1 MGKKRRAALL
11 SARATPWSDH
21 RDSSRRRIER
31 YLNGRRFDSRWAAS
45 KKQAEQLAAL
55 AALVELEVAFE
66 SEDGSVEIKEN
77 YGE

>member
-1 MGKKRRAALL
+1 MLHTSDMPVEAA
-11 SARATPWSDH
+11 
-21 RDSSRRRIER
+21 
-31 YLNGRRFDSRWAAS
+31 RWAAS